1 MKTIFYIDGFNLYY
15 GITARGKVVLSKKNP
30 KIKFPLQI
38 GKYKWLNIEKLCSI
52 LAKDDEILKIK
63 YFTADII
70 GEKEPTDRQK
80 LYLRVLSELPKVEI
94 IKGKFLTST
103 PLMKLVNPPQEKA
116 YVIKLEE
123 KGTDVNIASHMLIDA
138 FNDCYE
144 KAILISNDSD
154 LAFPTKYI
162 RDVLKKPVV
171 IFNPQ
176 RRPSHDLKISSTAI
190 KPIYNNALK
199 ASQFVDEIVLSNGEV
214 CKRPDTW
221 K

>member
-94 IKGKFLTST
+94 IKGKFFKKSGRKH
-103 PLMKLVNPPQEKA
+103 PIVPQGGK
-116 YVIKLEE
+116 
-123 KGTDVNIASHMLIDA
+123 
-138 FNDCYE
+138 
-144 KAILISNDSD
+144 
-154 LAFPTKYI
+154 
-162 RDVLKKPVV
+162 
-171 IFNPQ
+171 
-176 RRPSHDLKISSTAI
+176 
-190 KPIYNNALK
+190 
-199 ASQFVDEIVLSNGEV
+199 
-214 CKRPDTW
+214 
-221 K
+221 